1 MIQVCTSFSFFSPPP
16 PHPLFL
22 LLRLFFIFVTCDIQ
36 LAICLR
42 DRYTVTILKPQ
53 TCERCD
59 LVASLC
65 AKFQA
70 HGDRG
75 WPEILTLR
83 FELKWI
89 DLLTLHAVD
98 KTIHPFIVCELLHC
112 IHDRHSWM
120 CTTGS
125 KGWEMNRVVELERD
139 GNLIWN
145 GGKNDR
151 SITKLFMAA
160 FPVCDVAHGR
170 LWNGG
175 KLSMLVLCCMLNGY
189 NWSDS
194 PRQGTV
200 FQGRKWAVMYF
211 FCFFGLHLCTL
222 IAYFAL
228 LFCFPQG
235 KILCPS
241 NIELAHLLSPR
252 QAVSHQLQQHTTPLE
267 YKKCRAM
274 EKVLNAYNVGWEMT
288 YFPYVKF
295 Q

>member
-1 MIQVCTSFSFFSPPP
+1 MAVDRIFSVLVTFSQHPTFKPCLLNGGCTDSGLYFVFFLLPPLPP

-22 LLRLFFIFVTCDIQ
+22 LLRLFFIVVTCDIQ

-98 KTIHPFIVCELLHC
+98 KTIHPFIVCELLHG
-112 IHDRHSWM
+112 IHDQHSRM

-125 KGWEMNRVVELERD
+125 KG
-139 GNLIWN
+139 
-145 GGKNDR
+145 
-151 SITKLFMAA
+151 
-160 FPVCDVAHGR
+160 
-170 LWNGG
+170 
-175 KLSMLVLCCMLNGY
+175 
-189 NWSDS
+189 
-194 PRQGTV
+194 
-200 FQGRKWAVMYF
+200 
-211 FCFFGLHLCTL
+211 
-222 IAYFAL
+222 
-228 LFCFPQG
+228 
-235 KILCPS
+235 
-241 NIELAHLLSPR
+241 
-252 QAVSHQLQQHTTPLE
+252 
-267 YKKCRAM
+267 
-274 EKVLNAYNVGWEMT
+274 
-288 YFPYVKF
+288 
-295 Q
+295 